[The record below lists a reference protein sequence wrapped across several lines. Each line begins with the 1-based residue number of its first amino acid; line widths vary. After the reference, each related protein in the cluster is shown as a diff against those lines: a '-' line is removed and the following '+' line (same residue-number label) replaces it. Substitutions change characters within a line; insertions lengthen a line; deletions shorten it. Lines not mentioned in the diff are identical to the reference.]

1 MRVTGCVVR
10 VTGCELRVARNGLRG
25 TGCGLR
31 VASSGL
37 REKGQRAWFDEKE
50 GKKVGSWEAQKVE

>member
-1 MRVTGCVVR
+1 MECG
-10 VTGCELRVARNGLRG
+10 LRVASYGLRVASYG
-25 TGCGLR
+25 VRVEGCGLR